1 MTNSR
6 IERIYLH
13 CLENFLLLEQPKFN
27 QCFSN
32 LKELACDDNISSGL
46 FHLLAQTTDRIEILG
61 LEFYN
66 YKSNMGLVDLIK
78 AQKHIKK
85 LSCFTSND
93 SIPKLIKEAL
103 LLHANNLVEY
113 TSIGCC
119 DLDYSLSDFKSL
131 KSLNMQRCSLVND
144 FDDIF
149 DENLKLNLLEKINVS
164 IEGQDCVYTLSK
176 FFQLNGKN
184 LKVIQFDG
192 YLNDPEFLEEFIG
205 SIAQN
210 CPNLEYLSLIYDSY
224 VIKDLCKVFNTCTK
238 LKGLSVKKIDI
249 QPTFE
254 DLFGALITTLPQ
266 QIKILSFR
274 QKWLLLDD
282 VLEMFFKKWTGYTP
296 IHIELFNGCEEMI
309 DDDIDNEVKMIELLT
324 QYKEKGLLNF
334 NFFDSIA
341 KFDIFLESL

>member
-1 MTNSR
+1 MDDTSYDNSLNLIDEEIEVVKKEKWYLLLKELIKLIMTNSR

-164 IEGQDCVYTLSK
+164 IEGQDC
-176 FFQLNGKN
+176 
-184 LKVIQFDG
+184 
-192 YLNDPEFLEEFIG
+192 
-205 SIAQN
+205 
-210 CPNLEYLSLIYDSY
+210 
-224 VIKDLCKVFNTCTK
+224 
-238 LKGLSVKKIDI
+238 IDI